1 MYMLECGKM
10 VNGRRSIMEFQK
22 VVETR
27 RSVRAFNPLEKVSG
41 KQMREILEAAILAPS
56 WKNSQTARYYCVVS
70 SDLLEKVRRECLPEF
85 NANSCQGASVLV
97 VTAFVMNRSGFE
109 RDGRAVNELGNGWG
123 IYDLALQNE
132 NMVLKAKDLG
142 IDSLIMGIRD
152 EARLRE
158 MLEVPKD
165 QKIVSVIAFGY
176 GMVELEMPPRKK
188 DTEIARFF

>member
-70 SDLLEKVRRECLPEF
+70 
-85 NANSCQGASVLV
+85 
-97 VTAFVMNRSGFE
+97 
-109 RDGRAVNELGNGWG
+109 
-123 IYDLALQNE
+123 
-132 NMVLKAKDLG
+132 
-142 IDSLIMGIRD
+142 
-152 EARLRE
+152 
-158 MLEVPKD
+158 
-165 QKIVSVIAFGY
+165 
-176 GMVELEMPPRKK
+176 
-188 DTEIARFF
+188 